1 MLESPMSNEIAPIL
15 AELRQDHRNMVVL
28 LDLLEA
34 EADKLY
40 SDDSPDFALMLEIMH
55 YMTVYPDSVHHP
67 KEDRI
72 YAELKAARPDLAKGM
87 AHITD
92 EHRTI
97 AENSLALRDKLEQVV
112 SGNFV
117 RRNDVV
123 GDAVRY
129 IDGLRRHMRWEESDL
144 FRRID
149 RMIADGHAT
158 VDAAILISRGDP
170 LFGSHVEER
179 FKPVFERIKNSS

>member
-1 MLESPMSNEIAPIL
+1 MANEIAPIL
-15 AELRQDHRNMVVL
+15 EELRQDHRNMAVL
-28 LDLLEA
+28 LDLLEN

-40 SDDSPDFALMLEIMH
+40 NDDSTDFELMLEIMH

-72 YAELKAARPDLAKGM
+72 YAELKAARPDLARGM

-97 AENSLALRDKLEQVV
+97 AEHSLSLRDKLEQVA

-123 GDAVRY
+123 ADAVRY
-129 IDGLRRHMRWEESDL
+129 IDALRRHMRWEEADL
-144 FRRID
+144 FRRVD
-149 RMIADGHAT
+149 RMIADGHT
-158 VDAAILISRGDP
+158 TIDASILISRADP
-170 LFGSHVEER
+170 LFGAHVEAR
-179 FKPVFERIKNSS
+179 FKPVFERLKGAN